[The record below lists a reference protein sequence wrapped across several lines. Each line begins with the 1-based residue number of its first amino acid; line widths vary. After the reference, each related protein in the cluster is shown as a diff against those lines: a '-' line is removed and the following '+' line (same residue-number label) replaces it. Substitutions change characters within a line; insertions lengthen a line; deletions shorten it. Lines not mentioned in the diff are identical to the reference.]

1 MYNISLL
8 TGVEIPFPI
17 IEDRDMRIAKL
28 YGMISKPMSD
38 TSTVRSVFIIDN
50 NQILRTILYYPLTTG
65 RNIPEILRIVDALQ
79 TSDRDNIVTPANWF
93 PGMPVI
99 LPYPKNYK
107 ELKIELTVVI
117 RNIHVWTGTYVLY
130 QIIIMMKK

>member
-1 MYNISLL
+1 MHFRL
-8 TGVEIPFPI
+8 V
-17 IEDRDMRIAKL
+17 IE
-28 YGMISKPMSD
+28 
-38 TSTVRSVFIIDN
+38 N
-50 NQILRTILYYPLTTG
+50 
-65 RNIPEILRIVDALQ
+65 
-79 TSDRDNIVTPANWF
+79 NIVTPANWF

-130 QIIIMMKK
+130 QIIIMMKKWARKLIILVAGKEHTKNIENECNYEHEHHDYLNKALDCKQEHKTDIKDDCNHEKNILKILTKFTTQTR

>member
-1 MYNISLL
+1 
-8 TGVEIPFPI
+8 
-17 IEDRDMRIAKL
+17 
-28 YGMISKPMSD
+28 MISKPMSD

-117 RNIHVWTGTYVLY
+117 RNIPVWTGTYVLY